1 MKFDT
6 LLKTFKV
13 QARLNKT
20 FWDENGMLNPTIR
33 LALLKVAE
41 YFYDSIKLENK
52 PPIKDVVF
60 TGSLANYNYSKY
72 SDVDLHLLFDFSQM
86 EGDREMI
93 EQFFVLA
100 KANWN
105 DQHEVTIKGYP
116 VEVYAEDY
124 QAPHVSTGLFSVMK
138 NQWIKQPEQ
147 VTPVF
152 DKLDVKTKVN
162 YVNRLYNHF
171 LSLYK
176 KHETEG
182 LDASIHKLREKIR
195 QYRQAGLD
203 KGGEFSTENIA
214 FKVMRRV
221 GLLDKLKDMIGSGN
235 GQFVLRG
242 NDLVLA
248 LQRSNYSLNIRR

>member
-1 MKFDT
+1 MNFGA

-13 QARLNKT
+13 QPELNKI
-20 FWDENGMLNPTIR
+20 FWDENKMLNPTIR

-41 YFYDSIKLENK
+41 YFYNNIKLDKK
-52 PPIKDVVF
+52 PVIKDIVF

-72 SDVDLHLLFDFSQM
+72 SDIDLHLLFDFDEM
-86 EGDREMI
+86 EGDKEMI
-93 EQFFVLA
+93 EQFFMLA

-105 DQHEVTIKGYP
+105 NEHDISIKGFP

-124 QAPHVSTGLFSVMK
+124 RSPHVSTGLFSVMK
-138 NQWIKQPEQ
+138 NQWIKEPQKI
-147 VTPVF
+147 TPVF

-162 YVNRLYNHF
+162 YVNKLYNHF
-171 LSLYK
+171 VSLYK
-176 KHETEG
+176 QHQTEG
-182 LDASIHKLREKIR
+182 LDANIHTLREKIR

-221 GLLDKLKDMIGSGN
+221 GLLDKLKK
-235 GQFVLRG
+235 
-242 NDLVLA
+242 
-248 LQRSNYSLNIRR
+248 LQDIVVDDKLTVKEVT

>member
-1 MKFDT
+1 
-6 LLKTFKV
+6 
-13 QARLNKT
+13 
-20 FWDENGMLNPTIR
+20 
-33 LALLKVAE
+33 
-41 YFYDSIKLENK
+41 
-52 PPIKDVVF
+52 
-60 TGSLANYNYSKY
+60 
-72 SDVDLHLLFDFSQM
+72 
-86 EGDREMI
+86 
-93 EQFFVLA
+93 
-100 KANWN
+100 
-105 DQHEVTIKGYP
+105 
-116 VEVYAEDY
+116 
-124 QAPHVSTGLFSVMK
+124 MK

-221 GLLDKLKDMIGSGN
+221 GLLDKLKE
-235 GQFVLRG
+235 
-242 NDLVLA
+242 
-248 LQRSNYSLNIRR
+248 LQNAVVDANLTVKEMK

>member
-1 MKFDT
+1 MTIFYLFQNSLLSLSSNMKFDT

-105 DQHEVTIKGYP
+105 DQHEVMIKGYP

-124 QAPHVSTGLFSVMK
+124 QSPHVSTG
-138 NQWIKQPEQ
+138 
-147 VTPVF
+147 VF
-152 DKLDVKTKVN
+152 
-162 YVNRLYNHF
+162 
-171 LSLYK
+171 
-176 KHETEG
+176 
-182 LDASIHKLREKIR
+182 KIGR
-195 QYRQAGLD
+195 AH
-203 KGGEFSTENIA
+203 
-214 FKVMRRV
+214 V
-221 GLLDKLKDMIGSGN
+221 
-235 GQFVLRG
+235 
-242 NDLVLA
+242 
-248 LQRSNYSLNIRR
+248 